1 MKVSDAR
8 SCVNLWRLRV
18 NFVIKN
24 LFKATF
30 VGSPLII
37 CQQRHFRFVWMS
49 SHVGRKPLC
58 TLHPQIHTSR
68 THQAT
73 QASQASIFIYLWSF
87 FHALL
92 HVIHFLYLCDCF
104 FPFAEKWYMKL
115 TNHIFLHSSPFL
127 LFFTP
132 RPSMICSVHALR
144 ISPPTRP
151 RREPRISSQKWMK
164 TTMDN

>member
-49 SHVGRKPLC
+49 SHVGGKPLC
-58 TLHPQIHTSR
+58 TLHPQFHTSG

-73 QASQASIFIYLWSF
+73 QALQASIFIYLWSF

-104 FPFAEKWYMKL
+104 FPLQNDTW
-115 TNHIFLHSSPFL
+115 NSQIIFFLRSSHLLLL
-127 LFFTP
+127 LFVCF
-132 RPSMICSVHALR
+132 
-144 ISPPTRP
+144 SPLGHLWYARCMLL
-151 RREPRISSQKWMK
+151 E
-164 TTMDN
+164 